1 MFFKKRKYIYL
12 LFFIYLS
19 FGRVVYAAEA
29 NANDI
34 LMSANDA
41 WNYIGGY
48 NYTLIL
54 NIAIKWLGN
63 IIKFLLG
70 VFTIEA
76 LGLIINA
83 FRGQKSDIE
92 SVSMEL
98 LIQKPVNE
106 EEYAVWQCDKI
117 FYRKKEIEKSEL
129 WSPYSLLITIKRGN
143 TERRK
148 IIHTIVFRKLIIEAN
163 NYTLI
168 YIPEKTKKYNYKK
181 GRVGIEND
189 ECCLLLEPPKAKVVD
204 CNEMLDIFSFFNKPD
219 QVKMYIKF
227 FTDPNLF
234 TLCNYLFPKT
244 RIILFKKRNCS
255 QGELRIEI
263 DNKKILRRKY
273 KKSIEID

>member
-1 MFFKKRKYIYL
+1 MFFKKRKCIYL

-19 FGRVVYAAEA
+19 FRQVVYAAEA
-29 NANDI
+29 NAKDI

-54 NIAIKWLGN
+54 NITIKWLGN
-63 IIKFLLG
+63 TIKFLLG

-148 IIHTIVFRKLIIEAN
+148 IIHTIVFRKLIIEAD

-168 YIPEKTKKYNYKK
+168 YIPEKTKRYNYKK
-181 GRVGIEND
+181 GRVGIDND
-189 ECCLLLEPPKAKVVD
+189 KCCLLLEPAKAKVTN
-204 CNEMLDIFSFFNKPD
+204 CNERLDIFSFFNKPD
-219 QVKMYIKF
+219 QVKMYIEF
-227 FTDPNLF
+227 FDFSNLF
-234 TLCNYLFPKT
+234 SLCNYLFPKT
-244 RIILFKKRNCS
+244 RMILFEKKNCF

-263 DNKKILRRKY
+263 YNKKILKRKY
-273 KKSIEID
+273 ENEKIE

>member
-19 FGRVVYAAEA
+19 FRRVVYAAEA

-70 VFTIEA
+70 VFTIET
-76 LGLIINA
+76 LGLLINA

-143 TERRK
+143 TERR
-148 IIHTIVFRKLIIEAN
+148 IINTVVFRKLIIEAD

-168 YIPEKTKKYNYKK
+168 YIPEKTQKYNYKK
-181 GRVGIEND
+181 GRVGIDND
-189 ECCLLLEPPKAKVVD
+189 KCYLLLEPAKAKVTN
-204 CNEMLDIFSFFNKPD
+204 CNERLDIFSFFNKPD
-219 QVKMYIKF
+219 QVKMYIEF
-227 FTDPNLF
+227 FDAPKWF
-234 TLCNYLFPKT
+234 SLCNCVFSKT
-244 RIILFKKRNCS
+244 RMILFEKKNCF
-255 QGELRIEI
+255 QRELRIEI
-263 DNKKILRRKY
+263 HNKKILKRKY
-273 KKSIEID
+273 ENEKIE